1 MSPLFGLTVPRSTGL
16 TVAKVAIEV
25 EISVENVKTAP
36 LNEPLWLLLNGHCN
50 LPQTH
55 AKGNEGKS
63 IKVFIIIHVIPQAFA
78 WQSFNVKYFM
88 IISMQVN
95 TLRAAA

>member
-1 MSPLFGLTVPRSTGL
+1 MFHVKLSPTERKVVICIPSTGL

-55 AKGNEGKS
+55 AKGNEGKT
-63 IKVFIIIHVIPQAFA
+63 IKVIIIIHVIPQAFA
-78 WQSFNVKYFM
+78 WQSFNVKY
-88 IISMQVN
+88 
-95 TLRAAA
+95 L